1 VTDSTLTPVA
11 MHGGVMSTPTIA
23 IVGAGLS
30 GLVCARVL
38 QVNGIPATV
47 YEMDDSPAARQQG
60 GSLDIHTDTGQVA
73 LKAAGLYEEF
83 VKHTHVGGEATRVMD
98 KTARV
103 LVDQDEPEGGNGR
116 PEIDRKVLRQLFVDS
131 LESGRIVWGSK
142 VLSVRPAETG
152 YELEFA
158 GGDRVRADLIIG
170 ADGAWSKVRSLLTP
184 VKPEYTGITVVEI
197 RLSNAGTKHPAALA
211 TVGQGSLFAL
221 SDNKYIGGHGG
232 DQIAVG
238 CGMRVAEDWASA
250 GGIDWNNPPVAR
262 AALLEQFSD
271 WAAPLTDLIRDCDD
285 TIWPR
290 PIYALP
296 AGHRWEHAPGA
307 TLIGDAAHLMSPFAG
322 EGANLAMIDGANLAR
337 EIIESV
343 DLDAAITAYE
353 MKMFPRGAKSAKASA
368 SGLAMIFNDDSPK
381 KLVAF
386 FNRMILLSRLVRPIE
401 RLFARTS
408 RRTTEPG

>member
-1 VTDSTLTPVA
+1 
-11 MHGGVMSTPTIA
+11 MSTPTIA

-30 GLVCARVL
+30 GLVCARIL

-73 LKAAGLYEEF
+73 LKSAGLYEEF
-83 VKHTHVGGEATRVMD
+83 LKHTHAGGEAMRVMD
-98 KTARV
+98 KTAHV
-103 LVDQDEPEGGNGR
+103 FVDEGEPEGGNGR
-116 PEIDRKVLRQLFVDS
+116 PEIDRKMLRQLFVDS
-131 LESGRIVWGSK
+131 LEPGRIVWGSK

-152 YELEFA
+152 YQLEFA
-158 GGDRVRADLIIG
+158 NGDPVRADLVIG

-197 RLSNAGTKHPAALA
+197 RLSDATTKHPAALS

-232 DQIAVG
+232 DQIAIG
-238 CGMRVAEDWASA
+238 CGMRVAEGWVSAS
-250 GGIDWNNPPVAR
+250 GIDWNNPPAAR
-262 AALLEQFSD
+262 EALLREFSD
-271 WAAPLTDLIRDCDD
+271 WASALTDLIRDCDD

-296 AGHRWEHAPGA
+296 TGHRWGHVPGV
-307 TLIGDAAHLMSPFAG
+307 TLVGDAAHLMSPFAG
-322 EGANLAMIDGANLAR
+322 EGANLAMIDGADLAAA
-337 EIIESV
+337 ILANS

-353 MKMFPRGAKSAKASA
+353 KKMFPRGAKSAKASA
-368 SGLAMIFNDDSPK
+368 SGLAMIFNDESPK
-381 KLVAF
+381 KLVSF
-386 FNRMILLSRLVRPIE
+386 FKRMIVLSRLVRPIQ
-401 RLFARTS
+401 RLFPTKAVA
-408 RRTTEPG
+408 